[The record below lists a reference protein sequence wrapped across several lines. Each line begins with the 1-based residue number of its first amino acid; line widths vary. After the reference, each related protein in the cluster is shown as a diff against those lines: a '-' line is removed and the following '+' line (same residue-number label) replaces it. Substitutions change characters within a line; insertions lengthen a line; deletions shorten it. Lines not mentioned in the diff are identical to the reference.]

1 MNKIQILLADDDED
15 DRFFFQEALS
25 KANIPAELTTVEN
38 GNELIGML
46 SKIQTLPPPHI
57 IFLDIN
63 MPLKNGKDCL
73 KEIRKERRFDGIPV
87 IIISTSSHPRDINET
102 FEYGATKYIN
112 KTTFFTDDVKSI
124 NDILATD
131 WEAALK
137 TPSRENFL
145 F

>member
-15 DRFFFQEALS
+15 DRLFFQETLS

-38 GNELIGML
+38 GDELIGLL
-46 SKIQTLPPPHI
+46 SEIKTLPPPHM
-57 IFLDIN
+57 IFVDIN
-63 MPLKNGKDCL
+63 MPLKNGKDCV
-73 KEIRKERRFDGIPV
+73 KEIRRDRKFDSIPV

-112 KTTFFTDDVKSI
+112 KSRFYADDVRSI
-124 NDILATD
+124 NDILSTD

-137 TPSRENFL
+137 NPSRENFL
-145 F
+145 L